1 MVYQPTSRVL
11 TVLELLQTYGQMTG
25 RDLAARLEV
34 DYRTVRRYIVTL
46 QDMGIPVE
54 AEFGRYG
61 GYALRPGFK
70 LPPLMFTDDEVV
82 VLTLGLL
89 LARRSEL
96 TDAATFVESAL
107 AKIERVLPGTLRE
120 RLRALQTVM
129 QLNDAPGEAQ
139 IDSDTLTTLSLATQK
154 QRQVRLRYGNDDAE
168 RVFDPYSVI
177 RHQGHWYTVG
187 YCHHRA
193 ANRTFRLDRIQAVQL
208 RDTKFTPPLDFDA
221 LAYMLAS
228 FEAIPDRWQIEVLLK
243 MSLEDARRRVPR
255 ELATLT
261 QAGDQ
266 VRLQSSMPDLDEMA
280 RWMIGLGC
288 PITIINPPELRDAFL
303 KIAAEITQM
312 ALTPAE

>member
-1 MVYQPTSRVL
+1 MTYQPTSRVL
-11 TVLELLQTYGQMTG
+11 TVLELLQTHGQMTG

-139 IDSDTLTTLSLATQK
+139 IDNDVLTTLSLATQQ
-154 QRQVRLRYGNDDAE
+154 QRQVRFRYSETE
-168 RVFDPYSVI
+168 RVFDSYSVI

-187 YCHHRA
+187 YCHSRDA
-193 ANRTFRLDRIQAVQL
+193 KRTFRLDRIQRVEL
-208 RDTKFTPPLDFDA
+208 LTTNFTPPPDFDA

-243 MSLEDARRRVPR
+243 MSLDAARQRVPR

-288 PITIINPPELRDAFL
+288 PLTIINPPELREAFL
-303 KIAAEITQM
+303 KIAAEITQI
-312 ALTPAE
+312 ALAPTNS